1 MTVPAARI
9 VDDEGGV
16 FAWHADTYVLA
27 GVVVAAT
34 VYAGLVA
41 WRRRVGRVPW
51 ASVAAFAAG
60 LVVCLLALESP
71 LDEIGEQRLI
81 SAHMTQHELLA
92 VVAPLLF
99 AIGLDYRVTAPVLGP
114 VLRPLV
120 RHPASRRAV
129 RAVTD
134 PRLALMLWT
143 GAVVGWQLPGAYAAA
158 LASDDVHIAQHVSL
172 LLAGVLLWLPV
183 LRPLPTPHHLAPQAK
198 LVYLGLA
205 GLAGSATAA
214 ALAWA
219 PGLLYGDYADA
230 PLLWLPSRLAD
241 QRLAGALMM
250 AVDMAAILGAAV
262 WVAVRSVAGRDT
274 RTVRLDRLD
283 KGGTGGRTAAN
294 AASAEPQF
302 HGDRRAEEHGHP

>member
-1 MTVPAARI
+1 VVTVP
-9 VDDEGGV
+9 
-16 FAWHADTYVLA
+16 TA
-27 GVVVAAT
+27 GVVAAAT
-34 VYAGLVA
+34 VYAGLVVR
-41 WRRRVGRVPW
+41 RRRVGRVPW
-51 ASVAAFAAG
+51 TSVAAFAAG
-60 LVVCLLALESP
+60 LAVCLLALESP

-120 RHPASRRAV
+120 RHPASRRMV
-129 RAVTD
+129 RTVTD
-134 PRLALMLWT
+134 PRLALVLWT
-143 GAVVGWQLPGAYAAA
+143 GTVVGWQLPDAYAAA
-158 LASDDVHIAQHVSL
+158 LASDDVHITQHVSL
-172 LLAGVLLWLPV
+172 LLAGVVLWLPV
-183 LRPLPTPHHLAPQAK
+183 LRPLPTPHHLPPRAK

-214 ALAWA
+214 ALIWA

-250 AVDMAAILGAAV
+250 AVDMAAILGTAV
-262 WVAVRSVAGRDT
+262 WVAVRWVAGRDT
-274 RTVRLDRLD
+274 RTVRLD

-302 HGDRRAEEHGHP
+302 HGD